1 MDKIKLKV
9 GDVFTHTRQSPLHYR
24 VLEIDRATNYIK
36 VELISP
42 YDVVGYN
49 ENWSLDSTEAGF
61 EVGDYKLI
69 K

>member
-1 MDKIKLKV
+1 MERVILQV
-9 GDVFTHTRQSPLHYR
+9 GDVFTHTKQSPLYYR
-24 VLEIDRATNYIK
+24 VLEIDRTTNYIK

-42 YDVVGYN
+42 YDVVDYN

-61 EVGDYKLI
+61 EVGDYKLV